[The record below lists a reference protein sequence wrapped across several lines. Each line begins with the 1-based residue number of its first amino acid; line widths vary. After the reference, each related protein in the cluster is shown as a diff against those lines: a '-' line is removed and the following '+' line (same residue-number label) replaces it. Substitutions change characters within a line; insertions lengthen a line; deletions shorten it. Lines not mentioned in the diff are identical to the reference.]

1 MSGFSI
7 ENAHQYYK
15 DVYSSDIQ
23 IPNAN
28 KVPQY
33 ILFSILVEHSCDI
46 LKLNKE
52 LLELT
57 TDLPK
62 DLEFELK
69 ETLMLICYA
78 NLFLHE
84 HHDNID
90 YKIPSKYIQNIKRK
104 LLSIFNGSKDIS
116 YYIIAIQL
124 MFRMGMIDD
133 LIKITNTAPVIVN
146 SSPVVKRILALI
158 YFFQQDYKKS
168 AALLKELINDPEQI
182 KKPLVML
189 MISLCMYKAGCDDGF
204 IIDYS
209 SLKNKHLKT
218 NNDHIKWILPVVK
231 NDKPT
236 FFMACD
242 SAYFYQ
248 HAISAIYSIYE
259 VNKDQANIHIHFY
272 NPSLSAMNKLNEII
286 EKLGVVCISSTFE
299 LIDYSLDNIKTWY
312 ASRRFIAA
320 EYLLNT
326 ISSPIII
333 IDSDCLI
340 RRSWNEWFKW
350 ADKDIVVNSNDGRF
364 PFWESVNA
372 GFVYL
377 GGGKESKKY
386 SRLVSGFIEDN
397 LGKNNSVWFLDQVAL
412 SVAMEHSTITHSNI
426 KRIDFNGVV
435 NCLNG
440 IEDAFSW
447 AVTVN
452 KYGTDAYKKYKN
464 KLAIKY
470 NFKSFS
476 FVTNLFSELSVTKG
490 VNFVQI
496 GAMNGKCYDPI
507 HSFIKKYN
515 WNGLLVEPLP
525 DMMEDLRNNYKGQT
539 GLQFA
544 NVAIADDDHEKKFYR
559 ILPDVIKNNN
569 LPDWLKGMSTFSPS
583 RLEAYKEF
591 VTETSV
597 RCMTLDNL
605 LEEYSIENIDFL
617 QIDAEGYD
625 FKIFKQ
631 FDIKKYKPALINIEV
646 QTLPENEMMMMEKIL
661 LENNYEFYRYGQ
673 QDLIAIHHDFYFQE
687 RMRNKEK

>member
-7 ENAHQYYK
+7 ENAHQCYR

-28 KVPQY
+28 KVPQH
-33 ILFSILVEHSCDI
+33 IIFSILVEHSCDI

-84 HHDNID
+84 HHDDIN
-90 YKIPSKYIQNIKRK
+90 YTPPKKYTQNIKRK

-124 MFRMGMIDD
+124 MFRMGMIDE
-133 LIKITNTAPVIVN
+133 LIKITNTVPIIVN

-168 AALLKELINDPEQI
+168 ASLLKELINDPEQI

-189 MISLCMYKAGCDDGF
+189 MISICMYKAGYDDGF

-209 SLKNKHLKT
+209 SLKNKYLKI
-218 NNDHIKWILPVVK
+218 NNNHIKWILPVVK

-236 FFMACD
+236 FFIACD

-272 NPSLSAMNKLNEII
+272 NPSLSAINKLNEII
-286 EKLGVVCISSTFE
+286 EELGGGISSTFE
-299 LIDYSLDNIKTWY
+299 LIDYSHDNIKTWY

-320 EYLLNT
+320 EYLLNI
-326 ISSPIII
+326 ISNSVII
-333 IDSDCLI
+333 IDADCLI
-340 RRSWNEWFKW
+340 CRSWSEWFKW
-350 ADKDIVVNSNDGRF
+350 TDKDIVVNSNDGRF

-377 GGGKESKKY
+377 GGGNESKKY
-386 SRLVSGFIEDN
+386 ARLVSNFIGDN
-397 LGKNNSVWFLDQVAL
+397 LEKNNSVWFLDQIAL
-412 SVAMEHSTITHSNI
+412 SVAIEHSTITHSKI
-426 KRIDFNGVV
+426 GRIDFNGDV

-440 IEDAFSW
+440 SKHAFSW

-452 KYGTDAYKKYKN
+452 KYGTDTYRNYKDELAEKYG
-464 KLAIKY
+464 
-470 NFKSFS
+470 FKSFA
-476 FVTNLFSELSVTKG
+476 FVTNLFSELSKTKR

-525 DMMEDLRNNYKGQT
+525 DMMEDLRNNYKEQT

-544 NVAIADDDHEKKFYR
+544 NVAIADDEHEKKFYR
-559 ILPDVIKNNN
+559 ILPNVIKINN
-569 LPDWLKGMSTFSPS
+569 LPDWLKGMSTFSLS

-605 LEEYSIENIDFL
+605 FKEYAIENIDFL

-625 FKIFKQ
+625 FKVFKQ
-631 FDIKKYKPALINIEV
+631 FDIKKFRPALINIEV
-646 QTLPENEMMMMEKIL
+646 QTLPESEMMMMEKIL

-673 QDLIAIHHDFYFQE
+673 QDLIAIHHDFYFE
-687 RMRNKEK
+687 GK